1 MTGSRFKP
9 ANVLTEEPRGP
20 RRRGV
25 FFFRSKLI
33 LPEGEGPAGRSK
45 LWQETVTGGP
55 SRRRDSFYRTA
66 RSRRQDC
73 TGVTEIPLALLP
85 RRCPLCGNRTIIGH
99 GRRLK
104 QAHDERHTEIWI
116 RRGLCRPCQRTFTV
130 LPDWSPPSGIYSL
143 HCRQQAWVLLHRS
156 DSSWEGSIPDV
167 ADASRS
173 PDPST
178 VRRWAGRLLHMGTL
192 LAARLWQAV
201 GWSAATS
208 PTILAWDWTAI
219 RRILPIEARSP

>member
-1 MTGSRFKP
+1 
-9 ANVLTEEPRGP
+9 V
-20 RRRGV
+20 
-25 FFFRSKLI
+25 I
-33 LPEGEGPAGRSK
+33 
-45 LWQETVTGGP
+45 
-55 SRRRDSFYRTA
+55 
-66 RSRRQDC
+66 
-73 TGVTEIPLALLP
+73 EIPLALLP

-99 GRRLK
+99 GRRIK
-104 QAHDERHTEIWI
+104 QAHDERHARIQI
-116 RRGLCRPCQRTFTV
+116 RRGLCRPCQTTFTV

-143 HCRQQAWVLLHRS
+143 HCRQQAWELSRQS
-156 DSSWEGSIPDV
+156 DSIWERSIPDV

-178 VRRWAGRLLHMGTL
+178 VRRWAERLLQVGIL
-192 LAARLWQAV
+192 LTAKLWQVA

>member
-1 MTGSRFKP
+1 
-9 ANVLTEEPRGP
+9 
-20 RRRGV
+20 
-25 FFFRSKLI
+25 
-33 LPEGEGPAGRSK
+33 
-45 LWQETVTGGP
+45 
-55 SRRRDSFYRTA
+55 
-66 RSRRQDC
+66 
-73 TGVTEIPLALLP
+73 VTEIPLALLP

-104 QAHDERHTEIWI
+104 QAHDDRHAQIRI
-116 RRGLCRPCQRTFTV
+116 RRGRCRPCQKTFTV

-143 HCRQQAWVLLHRS
+143 HCRQQAWELLRRS
-156 DSSWEGSIPDV
+156 DSGWERSIPDV

-178 VRRWAGRLLHMGTL
+178 VRRWAGRLVHVGTL
-192 LAARLWQAV
+192 LVTKLWQAA
-201 GWSAATS
+201 GWSAVMS